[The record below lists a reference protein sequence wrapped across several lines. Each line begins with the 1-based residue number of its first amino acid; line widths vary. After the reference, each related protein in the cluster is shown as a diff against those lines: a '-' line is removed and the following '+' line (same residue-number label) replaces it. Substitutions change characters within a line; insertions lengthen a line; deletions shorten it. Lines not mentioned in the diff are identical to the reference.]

1 MKAAGTIASGEA
13 GGKMFS
19 RLGLSGPSIQYMS
32 SRFSSPTP
40 VQELAI
46 PVLLKGT
53 SALMSA
59 ETGTGKTLGFLLP
72 LVIRM
77 QSFEQQRKVS
87 GNSTVARGK
96 YFTQGPRTVVFS
108 PTRELSGQLFTQ
120 AKSLSHELKFKA
132 RLWGNEKKKL
142 GLEVVPDLVV
152 SSPGTFLRENKY
164 NPALIESLVIDEVDA
179 MLFHNS
185 GFTDEITGF
194 IKTLNQNCQIVCV
207 GATALKGDSWEWLK
221 SIRKDAVKLKPNG
234 GGNVLLPDTIS
245 VHFEQVEDREGYDK
259 HGALERA
266 LATFL
271 FKKKSSRCI
280 IFCNSVASCRSTHHV
295 MTEKFAEECDS
306 YCLHGEMRPL
316 QREESWNAFSQSNP
330 SSSSLK
336 KRVLVCTDLSSRG
349 LDVHDVDLVVIFDIP
364 NSLPDLIHR
373 AGRTGRAGRQGQV
386 TFVVGRGE
394 KQKVT
399 QLLLGKN

>member
-1 MKAAGTIASGEA
+1 MKAAARTSGGEA
-13 GGKMFS
+13 GAKLFS

-32 SRFSSPTP
+32 SRFASPTP

-53 SALMSA
+53 SALVSA
-59 ETGTGKTLGFLLP
+59 ETGTGKTLSFLLP

-77 QSFEQQRKVS
+77 QSFEQQRRLS
-87 GNSTVARGK
+87 GDTRGK

-108 PTRELSGQLFTQ
+108 PTRELSGQLFAQ

-142 GLEVVPDLVV
+142 GLDVVPDVVV

-179 MLFHNS
+179 MLFHDS
-185 GFTDEITGF
+185 GFTDEVTHF
-194 IKTLNQNCQIVCV
+194 VKTLDRNCQIVCV

-221 SIRKDAVKLKPNG
+221 SIRKDAVKLKPNAG
-234 GGNVLLPDTIS
+234 GGGGVLLPDTIS
-245 VHFEQVEDREGYDK
+245 VQFERVEDREGYDK

-271 FKKKSSRCI
+271 FKKQSSRCI

-295 MTEKFAEECDS
+295 MTEKFAGECDA

-316 QREESWNAFSQSNP
+316 QREESWTAFSQSGSTP
-330 SSSSLK
+330 QK

-349 LDVHDVDLVVIFDIP
+349 LDVHDVDLVVIFDVP

-373 AGRTGRAGRQGQV
+373 AGRTGRAGRHGQV

-399 QLLLGKN
+399 QLLLGRN